1 MNKLIGAAVAAVAV
15 LWGAAADAQ
24 TYPKMK
30 MRLGHFL
37 PATFAEADVDQWF
50 ADEVK
55 KRSGGNIEIEIFWA
69 GSLGGPKEL
78 LGLVSSGAV
87 EFAAFPFLYY
97 TNELPLHAAGT
108 LPRVYNDA
116 QSAYQNMLKLFQ
128 TKALIAEQK
137 KNNIKAVTGH
147 NSNPYRIACNGPVG
161 SIDEMKGYRV
171 RSVGEYFPVLFNEVG
186 MVPVDT
192 PANEVYEGLDRGT
205 LNCAFLSYDQMI
217 SSKIYE
223 VAKHASDMNLGGF
236 ATWQIWVNRELFE
249 GMPKE
254 VQDLIIEVG
263 QEATKRD
270 LEAVE
275 AKLSGSTER
284 LVGHGMTVTKLA
296 DTDTLAS
303 KAPSALDIWT
313 EKMVQLGLEEQ
324 AKEITEIVG
333 PAKERFK

>member
-223 VAKHASDMNLGGF
+223 VAKHASDINLG
-236 ATWQIWVNRELFE
+236 ALSTWQIWINQDKYDSL
-249 GMPKE
+249 PPE
-254 VQDLIIEVG
+254 VQTLIMEVG
-263 QEATKRD
+263 EEAAKRD
-270 LEAVE
+270 ADAVGK
-275 AKLSGSTER
+275 KL
-284 LVGHGMTVTKLA
+284 
-296 DTDTLAS
+296 D
-303 KAPSALDIWT
+303 
-313 EKMVQLGLEEQ
+313 GLEEQ
-324 AKEITEIVG
+324 LAKNGMTLTPLKDMDDFNKRMPSAVQLWSDKMKSLGFSAEIDEITAIVG
-333 PAKERFK
+333 PMEKTFK

>member
-1 MNKLIGAAVAAVAV
+1 
-15 LWGAAADAQ
+15 
-24 TYPKMK
+24 MK
-30 MRLGHFL
+30 MRMGHFL
-37 PATFAEADVDQWF
+37 PATFAEADQDQWF
-50 ADEVK
+50 ADEIK
-55 KRSGGNIEIEIFWA
+55 KRSGGSIEIEIFWA
-69 GSLGGPKEL
+69 GSLGAPREL
-78 LGLVSSGAV
+78 LSLVSSGAV
-87 EFAAFPFLYY
+87 QMAGLPVSYFP
-97 TNELPLHAAGT
+97 NELPLHNVLT
-108 LPRVYNDA
+108 LPRTFSDA
-116 QSAYQNMLKLFQ
+116 QTAYEVSGNLMK
-128 TKALIAEQK
+128 TTAIIEEQK
-137 KNNIKAVTGH
+137 KNNVISVLIH
-147 NSNPYRIACNGPVG
+147 NTSPYRLACNKPVG
-161 SIDEMKGYRV
+161 SLDEMQGYRV
-171 RSVGEYFPVLFNEVG
+171 RSVGEIFPAIFNAIG
-186 MVPVDT
+186 MVPVNT
-192 PANEVYEGLDRGT
+192 TAGEAYEGLDRGT
-205 LNCAFLSYDQMI
+205 LDCNMLSYPQMEA
-217 SSKIYE
+217 SKIYE